1 MFEKIKSI
9 LRVSPKTKGITWEN
23 GERLGCT
30 SGGIPFGCSNNLSYD
45 NTFPDIVRIAESFA
59 EVMPY
64 AVDEKGKRLAKQP
77 QVVRALYNPN
87 SEMSASDF
95 FETLITMMLVHPLVH
110 LLVWHYEDG
119 KPVPGGPITPDNIAG
134 FTFLENAFVSRVDG
148 RVTFRLR
155 DKVWTRDDVITLGLN
170 VNPYQLMF
178 GYSPT
183 QAVKKW
189 ATVDDYIAE
198 YQLGQFGNG
207 GVPAGL
213 MTVTAPSVEA
223 YNKAVDKIIAA
234 HTGPSNANR
243 VIYTHRPTS
252 TIDGKPMAAGVEW
265 TPFAQSNKEMTLDA
279 LFNQANKKIDMTFGV
294 PEEVKGYLQNSNYAS
309 AEVADYV
316 FARRVLYP
324 KLVKV
329 YAKLTH
335 ELNRIMV
342 GKGMGFALSFDFEL
356 PVLTDTRK
364 VQADTLMTMLN
375 AGFTVESAVEALKL
389 PRSFLKLEKTEGTT
403 DENLQV
409 EENDVEKPSQTE
421 TSKSVHRHDCEHE
434 HCHHEKSA
442 DNYEGIVNPTL
453 RSLLD
458 AYLKLANRE
467 ITSRV
472 ENGYSLEN
480 AVKEAQDAVEND
492 KDFSILKTLIM
503 AYIFYQLALNEVES
517 AKKFGTRLGVNGDF
531 AAFDD
536 MDLQDFN
543 LQIQSAAA
551 EALTLVEGGQSLDV
565 VPLETIMATVAK
577 ITATLDKF
585 GIHAAISDFAGDGNY
600 SEQLTYLLDKFAED
614 NIKGWSDFAG
624 GMGASTSEEV
634 IVAVQTAILES
645 QWKNTRWGLTEQHRG
660 EELGKLLAAEE
671 AGEWADLE
679 PYKIWGIQ
687 PDACDRCIGLNGE
700 TVRADKPF
708 SNGNM
713 VPADH
718 PNCRCFFDVEFRSR
732 EKSIK
737 VTCPNCKRYMF
748 ESNGGVMKNVICAN
762 SKCKKHYD
770 IEVKNGKI
778 KAKERS
784 QE

>member
-1 MFEKIKSI
+1 MFEKLKSI
-9 LRVSPKTKGITWEN
+9 LRLSPKSKGITWEN
-23 GERLGCT
+23 DERPGCT
-30 SGGIPFGCSNNLSYD
+30 NGGIPFGCANNLSYD

-64 AVDEKGKRLAKQP
+64 AVDERGRRLPKQP
-77 QVVRALYNPN
+77 PVIRAIYNPN
-87 SEMSASDF
+87 QEMSVSDF
-95 FETLITMMLVHPLVH
+95 LETLITMLLVHPLVH
-110 LLVWHYEDG
+110 ILVWHYEDG
-119 KPVPGGPITPDNIAG
+119 RPVPGGPITPDNIAG

-155 DKVWTRDDVITLGLN
+155 DRVWTRDDVITLGLN

-198 YQLGQFGNG
+198 YQAAQFGNG

-213 MTVTAPSVEA
+213 MTVTAPSVDA
-223 YNKAVDKIIAA
+223 YNQAVDKIIAA

-316 FARRVLYP
+316 FSRRILYP

-329 YAKLTH
+329 YSKFTH
-335 ELNRIMV
+335 EMNRV
-342 GKGMGFALSFDFEL
+342 TGGLKCAVTFDYEL

-364 VQADTLMTMLN
+364 VQVDTLTEMLD

-389 PRSFLKLEKTEGTT
+389 PRSFLKLEKAEETTE
-403 DENLQV
+403 ENLQV
-409 EENDVEKPSQTE
+409 EDSTQEKPSQSE
-421 TSKSVHRHDCEHE
+421 TSKSVHAHNCQHHHDKNEG
-434 HCHHEKSA
+434 
-442 DNYEGIVNPTL
+442 NYEGVINPTL
-453 RSLLD
+453 KSMISTYVKLLSNQVSKRVNDGEDIARATLAVRKSLD
-458 AYLKLANRE
+458 SDKNVAT
-467 ITSRV
+467 IV
-472 ENGYSLEN
+472 SLIV
-480 AVKEAQDAVEND
+480 ACV
-492 KDFSILKTLIM
+492 
-503 AYIFYQLALNEVES
+503 FYQLALNEVENS
-517 AKKFGTRLGVNGDF
+517 KVFGRRLGGDGGF
-531 AAFDD
+531 ASFTDEELSAFN
-536 MDLQDFN
+536 MAL
-543 LQIQSAAA
+543 QSASAQA
-551 EALTLVEGGQSLDV
+551 KTLVESGEELDAV
-565 VPLETIMATVAK
+565 NVGA
-577 ITATLDKF
+577 ITAIVDKIAGVLDEH
-585 GIHAAISDFAGDGNY
+585 GVHAAISDFAGDGGYNKQLDFLLKNFADY
-600 SEQLTYLLDKFAED
+600 HLTEWKDFSE
-614 NIKGWSDFAG
+614 GV
-624 GMGASTSEEV
+624 GASTAGE
-634 IVAVQTAILES
+634 ILAAIQTAIIEKA
-645 QWKNTRWGLTEQHRG
+645 WENTRWGLTEQHRG

-671 AGEWADLE
+671 AGEWAELE
-679 PYKIWGIQ
+679 PYKIWGIR

-718 PNCRCFFDVEFRSR
+718 PNCRCFFDVEFLSR
-732 EKSIK
+732 EKSVK

-748 ESNGGVMKNVICAN
+748 ESNGGKMENVICAN

>member
-1 MFEKIKSI
+1 M
-9 LRVSPKTKGITWEN
+9 
-23 GERLGCT
+23 
-30 SGGIPFGCSNNLSYD
+30 
-45 NTFPDIVRIAESFA
+45 
-59 EVMPY
+59 
-64 AVDEKGKRLAKQP
+64 
-77 QVVRALYNPN
+77 
-87 SEMSASDF
+87 
-95 FETLITMMLVHPLVH
+95 
-110 LLVWHYEDG
+110 WHYEDG
-119 KPVPGGPITPDNIAG
+119 KLVPGGPITPENIAG
-134 FTFLENAFVSRVDG
+134 FTFLEDAFVSRVNG
-148 RVTFRLR
+148 QTTFRVK
-155 DKVWTRDDVITLGLN
+155 DKTLTRDDVITLSLN
-170 VNPYQLMF
+170 VNPYNLLNGF
-178 GYSPT
+178 SPT
-183 QAVKKW
+183 RAVKKW

-198 YQLGQFGNG
+198 YQAAQFGNG

-223 YNKAVDKIIAA
+223 YNQAVDKIIAA

-364 VQADTLMTMLN
+364 VQTDTLMTMLE
-375 AGFTVESAVEALKL
+375 AGFTVKSAVEALKL
-389 PRSFLKLEKTEGTT
+389 PRSFLKLEKAEETAE
-403 DENLQV
+403 ENLQV
-409 EENDVEKPSQTE
+409 EDSAQDKPSQAQ
-421 TSKSVHRHDCEHE
+421 TSKSVHAHNCQHHHDKNEG
-434 HCHHEKSA
+434 
-442 DNYEGIVNPTL
+442 NYEGIVNPTL
-453 RSLLD
+453 KNMMGIYVRILANKTMQELDSGESLES
-458 AYLKLANRE
+458 ATNRMKLALDSDE
-467 ITSRV
+467 DIQKV
-472 ENGYSLEN
+472 ISLII
-480 AVKEAQDAVEND
+480 ACV
-492 KDFSILKTLIM
+492 
-503 AYIFYQLALNEVES
+503 FYQLALNEIEN
-517 AKKFGTRLGVNGDF
+517 AKSFGRRLGGDGDF
-531 AAFDD
+531 AAFADE
-536 MDLQDFN
+536 DLTAFN
-543 LQIQSAAA
+543 MQ
-551 EALTLVEGGQSLDV
+551 VQSLAAQV
-565 VPLETIMATVAK
+565 ETLIESNTSLESVNVSGVREMITK
-577 ITATLDKF
+577 IAEVLDEY
-585 GIHAAISDFAGDGNY
+585 GVHAAISDFAGDGGYN
-600 SEQLTYLLDKFAED
+600 EQLAYLLKEYGTRRLTEWDEFGKE
-614 NIKGWSDFAG
+614 
-624 GMGASTSEEV
+624 MGASTPSE
-634 IVAVQTAILES
+634 ALDAIFTSVVEKA
-645 QWKNTRWGLTEQHRG
+645 WENTRWALTEQHRG

-671 AGEWADLE
+671 AGDWADLE
-679 PYKIWGIQ
+679 PYKVWGIREG
-687 PDACDRCIGLNGE
+687 ACDHCVGLNGE
-700 TVRADKPF
+700 TVRADRPF

-718 PNCRCFFDVEFRSR
+718 PNCRCFFDVEFLNR
-732 EKSIK
+732 EKSVK